1 MRKNSKTSLGR
12 AIIANRKRP
21 LRILYVLNASSG
33 GATQGI
39 IELLRGLPQH
49 EYEAF
54 LVIPDVPT
62 QQQNQVFSQLAKK
75 VFSIYMS
82 WWNRK
87 VDLPILWRFAIEVR
101 IFLKTWG
108 HIRPVW
114 SLCKLIRE
122 NQIDI
127 VYTNTVMILDGAL
140 AAKICGVPHIW
151 HIKEWIGQQGRV
163 KFGIPDWLLVRFI
176 AYLSTYIVVMTKFIG
191 NVFNEYQADDKIQII
206 FDGVNLADFQ
216 GDLGGLA
223 LRQKIGIPKDH
234 FVVAMSA
241 SLSSIWKQHIVFIE
255 AAALLTSQFPDLV
268 FVAFGPEP
276 KKHKNPIY
284 NRPWNY
290 YQGLKDMVDDLGL
303 NDRFYWAG
311 FCSNI
316 PQMMDAIDL
325 LVHPCEN
332 EPFGRVAIE
341 AMAACK
347 PVVGPNRGGI
357 AESVVHQNTG
367 LLVEPGDPKTFAEG
381 IGFFVRNPQQ
391 LWQFGLN
398 GRRYAETNFSIGRHV
413 EKVMDLYKT
422 IAR

>member
-1 MRKNSKTSLGR
+1 MILVGQ
-12 AIIANRKRP
+12 KRP
-21 LRILYVLNASSG
+21 LRILYVLNSSGG

-39 IELLRGLPQH
+39 LELLRGLPRN
-49 EYEAF
+49 EYEAY

-62 QQQNQVFSQLAKK
+62 QEQNIVFSQLAKK
-75 VFSIYMS
+75 VFFIYMS

-87 VDLPILWRFAIEVR
+87 VELPMLWRFAVEFR
-101 IFLKTWG
+101 SFLKTWG
-108 HIRPVW
+108 HIRPLW

-122 NQIDI
+122 YQIDI
-127 VYTNTVMILDGAL
+127 VYTDTVMILDGAL

-163 KFGIPDWLLVRFI
+163 KFGIPDGLLVRLI
-176 AYLSTYIVVMTKFIG
+176 ANLSTYVVVMTNFIG
-191 NVFNEYQADDKIQII
+191 STFNGYKPGDKVQLVY
-206 FDGVNLADFQ
+206 DGVNLADFQ

-223 LRQKIGIPKDH
+223 LRQKIGVSNDK
-234 FVVAMSA
+234 FVVAMAA
-241 SLSSIWKQHIVFIE
+241 SLSSTWKRHGIFIE
-255 AAALLTSQFPDLV
+255 MASLLARQFPDLF

-276 KKHKNPIY
+276 QKHKNPIY
-284 NRPWNY
+284 NRPWKY
-290 YQGLKDMVDDLGL
+290 YQGLKEKVGAMGL

-341 AMAACK
+341 AMAACR

-357 AESVVHQNTG
+357 AESVVHQSAG
-367 LLVEPGDPKTFAEG
+367 LLVEPGDPRAFAEAV
-381 IGFFVRNPQQ
+381 GFLVKNPQQ
-391 LWQFGLN
+391 LKEFGLN
-398 GRRYAETNFSIGRHV
+398 GRRHVESNFSLGRHV
-413 EKVMDLYKT
+413 EKITDLYKRSQDKRRMT
-422 IAR
+422 